1 MVKTIGNPLSWSV
14 GALEDAGRGAGH
26 LAGRLG
32 GVEETGPPV
41 VRELSQDDLREA
53 LRRGIEDF
61 RVFRS
66 DVIMLCLLYPVI
78 GGLLVW
84 FALDRDLLPLLF
96 PLMSGFALV
105 GPLTAVGLYEL
116 SRRRE
121 RGIAASWADAL
132 GVVRSPA
139 FAPILALGLFLLALF
154 VAWMFA
160 AWLIY
165 SATLGP
171 EPPASLGNFVMDVL
185 MTSAGWGMVILGFG
199 VGLIFAIVVLAVSVV
214 AFPMLIDRDVGLPL
228 AVITSVEL
236 CRRNPGVM
244 AQWGLVVAVS
254 LAIGAIP
261 VLLGLALVLPIL
273 GHATWHLYR
282 RGVGF
287 EGQGG

>member
-14 GALEDAGRGAGH
+14 GALEEAGRGAGH

-41 VRELSQDDLREA
+41 VRTLDQEDLREA

-66 DVIMLCLLYPVI
+66 DVVMLCLLYPVI

-96 PLMSGFALV
+96 PLISGFALV
-105 GPLTAVGLYEL
+105 GPLAAVGLYEL

-121 RGIAASWADAL
+121 RGLEANWGDAL
-132 GVVRSPA
+132 GVIRSPA
-139 FAPILALGLFLLALF
+139 FAPIMALGLFLLALF

-165 SATLGP
+165 GITLGP
-171 EPPASLGNFVMDVL
+171 EPPVSLGAFIMDVL
-185 MTSAGWGMVILGFG
+185 TSGAGWAMVILGAA
-199 VGLIFAIVVLAVSVV
+199 VGCVFAIVALSVSVT
-214 AFPMLIDRDVGLPL
+214 AFPMLLDRDVGVPL

-236 CRRNPGVM
+236 CRRNPRVM

-254 LAIGAIP
+254 LALGAIP
-261 VLLGLALVLPIL
+261 ALLGLALVLPIL